1 MLHTETVSEKTF
13 QLLIK
18 LEKEAPLSHFSL
30 AGGTALSLY
39 LGHRKSIDLDLF
51 SPFPFN
57 VSELKSFLEAKYD
70 FRADFW
76 AKNTLKGS
84 IDGVK
89 TDFITHAYELL
100 APPCVEQDVRLYD
113 LQDIIAMKISAI
125 TDNGSRVK
133 DFIDIAFLSTRFS
146 LISMLKCYERKFP
159 DNNIIIPLK
168 AITFFDDI
176 DFEEDIVMLNG
187 RYDWHAIEK
196 RLLAMTKHQEQ
207 VFDTPPVI

>member
-1 MLHTETVSEKTF
+1 MLHTETIEGTTL
-13 QLLIK
+13 QLLK
-18 LEKEAPLSHFSL
+18 NLQGEQLLSTFNL

-51 SPFPFN
+51 TPYSFDTPK
-57 VSELKSFLEAKYD
+57 LKNYLEKVYD
-70 FRADFW
+70 FRTGYMEKD
-76 AKNTLKGS
+76 TLKGTIMGIK
-84 IDGVK
+84 IDC
-89 TDFITHAYELL
+89 ITYAYDTLES
-100 APPCVEQDVRLYD
+100 PYTEMGIRLYSIE
-113 LQDIIAMKISAI
+113 DIIAMKISAI

-187 RYDWHAIEK
+187 RYDWHTIEK